1 MKSLKQKKYKR
12 ILILL
17 LASLLVLG
25 IAGIVLFYAAYIP
38 KRYEQ
43 FVSKYA
49 QENKIE
55 ENLIY
60 AIIRAESSFN
70 ENAVSS
76 SGAVGLMQLMPSTAQ
91 FICKCLGEDLDVY
104 SANDNIRMGV
114 WYLGYLGKK
123 FSGQDEQLAAYNAG
137 EGNVRRWLQDAS
149 FSSDG
154 IALQKIPF
162 PETEKYV
169 RRVKKFYK
177 YYNFFYD

>member
-1 MKSLKQKKYKR
+1 M
-12 ILILL
+12 
-17 LASLLVLG
+17 
-25 IAGIVLFYAAYIP
+25 
-38 KRYEQ
+38 
-43 FVSKYA
+43 
-49 QENKIE
+49 
-55 ENLIY
+55 
-60 AIIRAESSFN
+60 
-70 ENAVSS
+70 
-76 SGAVGLMQLMPSTAQ
+76 
-91 FICKCLGEDLDVY
+91 LGEDLDIY